1 MYNRNLRVL
10 IISIFLLEMSAI
22 PNYDFWT
29 ADRDVMADIF
39 GSSYNYGYSVAS
51 DLTYETPKKCQ
62 ITEIIDDDFEDDF
75 DEDDINVDEL
85 TKAFDNVVEDWKI
98 KMEVKIL

>member
-1 MYNRNLRVL
+1 MYDRNLRVL
-10 IISIFLLEMSAI
+10 LISIFLLEMSAI

-62 ITEIIDDDFEDDF
+62 ITEIIDDDFEGSQSSIYYGGKMGRRYDCTTVWWSNF
-75 DEDDINVDEL
+75 FLI
-85 TKAFDNVVEDWKI
+85 DW
-98 KMEVKIL
+98 E

>member
-1 MYNRNLRVL
+1 
-10 IISIFLLEMSAI
+10 MSA
-22 PNYDFWT
+22 NYDFWT

-98 KMEVKIL
+98 KMEVNLFLKFSDFWEYIFLMA